1 MPTSSIQ
8 CKPVARSGWRA
19 RFRRGFS
26 IIELLN
32 APGISGFVLTGILAA
47 TVELTRTGLR
57 VSNYAEMDAQVRRG
71 LALLEAD
78 LKAASNLTWNSAS
91 DITLTIPQSG
101 GAAVQYTYAWCPLT
115 LCLFRVPGTNSA
127 IFTGRRELIK
137 GVPAAAG
144 GNPGVTF
151 TRLDRTGAAA
161 STDGATKCLQI
172 SLTVSRAVGIAAKST
187 SPVSATFALRNKRI
201 SS

>member
-1 MPTSSIQ
+1 VIAT
-8 CKPVARSGWRA
+8 
-19 RFRRGFS
+19 
-26 IIELLN
+26 
-32 APGISGFVLTGILAA
+32 GISGFVLTGILAT

-57 VSNYAEMDAQVRRG
+57 VSNYAEMDTQVRRG

-78 LKAASNLTWNSAS
+78 LKAASDLTWNSAS
-91 DITLTIPQSG
+91 DITLTLPQSG
-101 GAAVQYTYAWCPLT
+101 GAAVQFTYAWCPLT
-115 LCLFRVPGTNSA
+115 LCLYRVPGTNSA
-127 IFTGRRELIK
+127 IFTGRLELIK

-151 TRLDRTGAAA
+151 ARLNRSGAAA

-172 SLTVSRAVGIAAKST
+172 SLTVSRTVGIGATTT
-187 SPVSATFALRNKRI
+187 SPVSATFVLRNKRI